1 MNILNCTQLSEWN
14 KSGIDFKLIDIRE
27 LYEAEIETLGGE
39 CIPMEFLEK
48 SIDNIPRDKPVVI
61 HCNSGKRSKAAVY
74 HLSVKY
80 GYSNLFTLEGG
91 IAECPECRSC

>member
-1 MNILNCTQLSEWN
+1 MNILDCTQLNEWF
-14 KSGIDFKLIDIRE
+14 KAGKDFKLIDIRE
-27 LYEAEIETLGGE
+27 LYEAEMETLGAE
-39 CIPMEFLEK
+39 CIPMEHLES
-48 SIDNIPRDKPVVI
+48 SINKIPREKPVVI